1 MKLVE
6 LYEMGRK
13 YWDRSYS
20 SNGGVLCN
28 TPIEELKQALRLA
41 TQAVELLDYIYANAD
56 EYDPDV
62 TTVGT
67 SAALEMQK
75 KYLNC
80 AAVWIRIEL
89 NRRGEPVFELGE

>member
-13 YWDRSYS
+13 YWDLSYS
-20 SNGGVLCN
+20 SNGGVLQSLK
-28 TPIEELKQALRLA
+28 IEELKQALRLA
-41 TQAVELLDYIYANAD
+41 TQAVE
-56 EYDPDV
+56 YDPDV

-67 SAALEMQK
+67 AEALEMQK

-89 NRRGEPVFELGE
+89 NRRGETVFELGE

>member
-41 TQAVELLDYIYANAD
+41 TQAD
-56 EYDPDV
+56 EYAPDV

>member
-13 YWDRSYS
+13 YWDLSYS
-20 SNGGVLCN
+20 SNGGVLQSLK
-28 TPIEELKQALRLA
+28 IEELKQALRLA
-41 TQAVELLDYIYANAD
+41 TQAD

-67 SAALEMQK
+67 AEALEMQK

-89 NRRGEPVFELGE
+89 NRRGETVFELGE